1 MPYTIGLFRV
11 QDPPLKVRYV
21 SIALPLLT
29 LQECNQGIYITYW
42 MAASTPPAKT
52 TVNVPVP
59 DHPQL
64 GMESWRVCIYDRQLL
79 SMHAAHVLAI
89 YIYIYICI
97 EGKRERERASG
108 WAAWYD
114 KSKQPLS
121 HSVRVAPLS
130 LPPVHP
136 ARPWG
141 AYILGRPTLC
151 EAPGKFSGR
160 EVIHKDYSLATP
172 GYPSYIWRQI
182 DYINQEVN
190 EPFSPSVTLN
200 LPMDGKE
207 QPPKSIIN

>member
-59 DHPQL
+59 NHPQL

-89 YIYIYICI
+89 YIYIYIHMYR
-97 EGKRERERASG
+97 GKERERESE
-108 WAAWYD
+108 WM
-114 KSKQPLS
+114 SS
-121 HSVRVAPLS
+121 MV
-130 LPPVHP
+130 
-136 ARPWG
+136 
-141 AYILGRPTLC
+141 
-151 EAPGKFSGR
+151 
-160 EVIHKDYSLATP
+160 
-172 GYPSYIWRQI
+172 RQI
-182 DYINQEVN
+182 EAATQSLCQSGSTFAASCPSRSTVRRLHPGTSNSLRSSWEVFR
-190 EPFSPSVTLN
+190 ERSDPSRL
-200 LPMDGKE
+200 LPGHPRIPQLHLE
-207 QPPKSIIN
+207 ANWLYKSGSKWTI